1 LEGVENGAVEVTVRE
16 AAGMLRITVR
26 DNGTGLPPEM
36 EAGQYRSRGP
46 AGRHLGL
53 YNVNTILTKYY
64 GDGCGLFLENEAGG
78 GAAVTAVLPVQR
90 EEERLC

>member
-1 LEGVENGAVEVTVRE
+1 
-16 AAGMLRITVR
+16 M
-26 DNGTGLPPEM
+26 
-36 EAGQYRSRGP
+36 
-46 AGRHLGL
+46 
-53 YNVNTILTKYY
+53 NTILTKYY